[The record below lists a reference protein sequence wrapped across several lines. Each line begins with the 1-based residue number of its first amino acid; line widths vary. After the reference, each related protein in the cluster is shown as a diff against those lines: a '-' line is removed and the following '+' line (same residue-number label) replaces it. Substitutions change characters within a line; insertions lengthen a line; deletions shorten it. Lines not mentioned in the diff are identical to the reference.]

1 MEQTHRYSTGT
12 PTILSPPEAVS
23 SLQGDKNENS
33 LIVAGIVVALTSFL
47 VLETVLSRIKDD
59 DNLFFFKERIQSNGF
74 ARWSKLFCFETLWKL
89 FGVFLIRF

>member
-47 VLETVLSRIKDD
+47 VLETVLSGIKDD
-59 DNLFFFKERIQSNGF
+59 DNLFFFQRKNSIEWICEIEQ
-74 ARWSKLFCFETLWKL
+74 
-89 FGVFLIRF
+89 VFLF

>member
-1 MEQTHRYSTGT
+1 M
-12 PTILSPPEAVS
+12 S

-47 VLETVLSRIKDD
+47 VLETVLSGIKDD

-74 ARWSKLFCFETLWKL
+74 ARWSKLFYFETLMIRLCGSYLPFFL
-89 FGVFLIRF
+89 FVSKVRF